1 MPKLSQ
7 EYHLCLENLHQAD
20 DTNFMNEFEFQPQDI
35 NLKPN
40 KGRKINK
47 CQLFFSL
54 SIQSIMNILFVDP
67 FQSLS
72 RVLMTFNQEMLCLII
87 IEFLTRQSQCKI
99 NHR

>member
-40 KGRKINK
+40 KGRKKTNANYS
-47 CQLFFSL
+47 FHSVFSL
-54 SIQSIMNILFVDP
+54 S
-67 FQSLS
+67 
-72 RVLMTFNQEMLCLII
+72 
-87 IEFLTRQSQCKI
+87 
-99 NHR
+99 